1 VPQNRTTIGAVAL
14 AAIVPVL
21 AAVVAV
27 VTLTAT
33 DAPSTSSAASGGA
46 GGGGGGG
53 GDAIVI
59 RNFTFEPTPLV
70 VKAGTTVVVTNAD
83 DTRHSVTADK
93 GSFDTHDLDGGG
105 RATFV
110 LDKPGTYAYHCDIH
124 DYMKGTIEVRG

>member
-1 VPQNRTTIGAVAL
+1 MRTKRMPIGAVAL

-27 VTLTAT
+27 VTLTVT
-33 DAPSTSSAASGGA
+33 DEPSTSSATGGA
-46 GGGGGGG
+46 AG

-59 RNFTFEPTPLV
+59 QNFTFAPTPLV

-93 GSFDTHDLDGGG
+93 GSFDTGDLDGGG
-105 RATFV
+105 RGNLV
-110 LDKPGTYAYHCDIH
+110 LDRPGTYAYHCDIH

>member
-46 GGGGGGG
+46 GGGGG

>member
-1 VPQNRTTIGAVAL
+1 MPQNRTTIGAVAL

-33 DAPSTSSAASGGA
+33 DAPSTSSAAS
-46 GGGGGGG
+46 GGGGGG

-93 GSFDTHDLDGGG
+93 GSFDTHDLDVGG

>member
-1 VPQNRTTIGAVAL
+1 MPQNRTTIGAVAL

-33 DAPSTSSAASGGA
+33 DAPSTSSAAS
-46 GGGGGGG
+46 GGGG

-93 GSFDTHDLDGGG
+93 GSFDTHDLDVGG

>member
-1 VPQNRTTIGAVAL
+1 MPSKRKPIGAVVL
-14 AAIVPVL
+14 AAIVPVV
-21 AAVVAV
+21 AAVAAV

-33 DAPSTSSAASGGA
+33 DAPSAPSAAGGRA
-46 GGGGGGG
+46 G

-59 RNFTFEPTPLV
+59 RNFTFEPAPLV

-93 GSFDTHDLDGGG
+93 GSFDTGDLDGGG
-105 RATFV
+105 RGNVV
-110 LDKPGTYAYHCDIH
+110 LDRPGTYAYHCDIH

>member
-33 DAPSTSSAASGGA
+33 DAPSTSSAAS
-46 GGGGGGG
+46 GGGGGG

-93 GSFDTHDLDGGG
+93 GSFDTHDLDVGG

>member
-33 DAPSTSSAASGGA
+33 DAPSTSSAASG

-93 GSFDTHDLDGGG
+93 GSFDTHDLDVGG

>member
-1 VPQNRTTIGAVAL
+1 MSSNRRTFGVVAF

-27 VTLTAT
+27 VTLAAT
-33 DAPSTSSAASGGA
+33 DAPSASSAASGA
-46 GGGGGGG
+46 AG

-59 RNFTFEPTPLV
+59 RNFTFSPTPLV
-70 VKAGTTVVVTNAD
+70 VQAGTTVTVTNAD
-83 DTRHSVTADK
+83 DTRHSLTADK

-105 RATFV
+105 RATVV
-110 LDKPGTYAYHCDIH
+110 LDQPGKYAYHCDIH